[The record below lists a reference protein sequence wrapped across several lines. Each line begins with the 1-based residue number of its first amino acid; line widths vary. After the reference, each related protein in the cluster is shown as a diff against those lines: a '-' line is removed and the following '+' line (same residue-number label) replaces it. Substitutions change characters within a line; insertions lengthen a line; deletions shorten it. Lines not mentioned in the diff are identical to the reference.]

1 MTKEKVPP
9 SNKLINKTALSI
21 FSLLALAHLFLGLW
35 WLAGWWIFILGVCVI
50 LVSKHPLL
58 VAFRK
63 KSLLVYPLLFIGLF
77 IIVAALKVLF
87 FGVFI
92 VPTSSMERTILP
104 GDIIW
109 GSKLS
114 YGPSLPESPY
124 EIPGVNLFV
133 WMIEGSKADLEKR
146 WWEPKRL
153 KGYRKVA
160 PGEIVVFEDP
170 VKRDVLVKRCMGT
183 PGDTIQIINGKVY
196 INKSLHQESKDLL
209 LYSRISVN
217 NRQDAIEGLNRQGI
231 QHPSYFSYRQDTSH
245 ISLYLT
251 LEEIERASL
260 LAGITHI
267 AIEKVRPDTA
277 WRVYPRHDNFS
288 WTIDDYGPMVI
299 PTKGMK
305 MELTSE
311 SWILYRKLINRFEK
325 ADIKYINGQF
335 FKEGDLITDYT
346 FEKNYYFMLGDNR
359 HDSRDSRYIGLIPED
374 KIICRAT
381 MILFSKNRSV
391 PKFSRTFKKLG
402 NL

>member
-1 MTKEKVPP
+1 M
-9 SNKLINKTALSI
+9 NKREVSPVIRLFTNITLSI
-21 FSLLALAHLFLGLW
+21 LSLLALAHLLLGLW
-35 WLAGWWIFILGVCVI
+35 WLGIWWVFILGVFVI
-50 LVSKHPLL
+50 LVSKYPLL

-63 KSLLVYPLLFIGLF
+63 KSLLVYPFLFIGLF
-77 IIVAALKVLF
+77 IIVATLKLLF

-109 GSKLS
+109 GNKLS

-124 EIPGVNLFV
+124 EIPGVNLLV
-133 WMIEGSKADLEKR
+133 WMIEGSKADLGKK
-146 WWEPKRL
+146 WWGPKRL

-170 VKRDVLVKRCMGT
+170 VKKDVLLKRCLGT

-196 INKSLHQESKDLL
+196 INKDLHQETKDLL
-209 LYSRISVN
+209 LYSRVSVN
-217 NRQDAIEGLNRQGI
+217 NRRDVLEGLDRLGI
-231 QHPSYFSYRQDTSH
+231 RHPSFISRGQDTSH

-260 LAGITHI
+260 LTGITHI

-277 WRVYPRHDNFS
+277 WRVYPRHDNFD
-288 WTIDDYGPMVI
+288 WTIDDYGPLVI
-299 PTKGMK
+299 PKAGMK
-305 MELTSE
+305 IELAND

-325 ADIKYINGQF
+325 AGIKYVNGQLYM
-335 FKEGDLITDYT
+335 EGERITEYT
-346 FEKNYYFMLGDNR
+346 FKKSYYFMLGDNR

-381 MILFSKNRSV
+381 MILFSKNKSV
-391 PKFSRTFKKLG
+391 PKVSRTFK
-402 NL
+402 NLRNL